1 MKFSY
6 RHYLVFV
13 LLIAAA
19 LFVHLHEDLAVPV
32 NQPLE
37 NIPVQLGQWR
47 MIDQSQFDEETLS
60 VLKPTDYLVRV
71 YRNTSGATI
80 SFYLGYHGG
89 GSDSGPIHSPKHCLP
104 GGGWAVV
111 DETTKQLSVGDA
123 QISVVQAVYQ
133 KDRINNLF
141 IYWYQTRGRTINNEY
156 ELKLF
161 EVVNSIFYNRRDSAF
176 IRISAPLAED
186 KEQARRLGEQ
196 FIADFYPAIKA
207 VLPL

>member
-60 VLKPTDYLVRV
+60 VLKPT
-71 YRNTSGATI
+71 
-80 SFYLGYHGG
+80 
-89 GSDSGPIHSPKHCLP
+89 
-104 GGGWAVV
+104 
-111 DETTKQLSVGDA
+111 
-123 QISVVQAVYQ
+123 
-133 KDRINNLF
+133 
-141 IYWYQTRGRTINNEY
+141 
-156 ELKLF
+156 
-161 EVVNSIFYNRRDSAF
+161 
-176 IRISAPLAED
+176 
-186 KEQARRLGEQ
+186 
-196 FIADFYPAIKA
+196 
-207 VLPL
+207 